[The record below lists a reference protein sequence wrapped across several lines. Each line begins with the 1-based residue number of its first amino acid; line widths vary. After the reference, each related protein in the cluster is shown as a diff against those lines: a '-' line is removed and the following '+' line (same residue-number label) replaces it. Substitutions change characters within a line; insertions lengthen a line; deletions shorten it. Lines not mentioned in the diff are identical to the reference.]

1 MKILFVEDELSK
13 NIPRINRL
21 FSKYLGKS
29 RISRLNDLE
38 SDPSGYGATSE
49 EVKAI
54 IDETGIVE
62 ADFRFPEALRKVVS
76 SHERYCLFVVDRNL
90 VEADYAYEEALS
102 ADPGFSEA
110 LYDRYFER
118 EGDYLLYKLAV
129 NKKID
134 VREKFFFMTAY
145 DAKSEIRNAEGLAEL
160 IGHLGDFK
168 TNNFIEKGSEEHLA
182 RLKDLVEN
190 QREISR
196 IAPHQ
201 HHVNLLRKY
210 LGEDNADRFIKVL
223 LDAEDNRRIGDNLN
237 ELRQIYQKIL
247 TGACR
252 VIPGMGSACADHYGT
267 VRMGAETINWL
278 QENGHINSIIRNHCF
293 SIKIICSD
301 FGGHDHPDRQIFEPG
316 LDTVNALI
324 FALKNVVAWFARV
337 SAKYQ

>member
-1 MKILFVEDELSK
+1 MEDELSR
-13 NIPRINRL
+13 NIPRIIRL

-29 RISRLNDLE
+29 RVSRLNDLE
-38 SDPSGYGATSE
+38 SDPSGYGATPE

-76 SHERYCLFVVDRNL
+76 AHERYCLFIVDRNL
-90 VEADYAYEEALS
+90 VEADYAYKDALS

-110 LYDRYFER
+110 LYEQYAER
-118 EGDYLLYKLAV
+118 EGDYLLYKLAI
-129 NKKID
+129 KGFD
-134 VREKFFFMTAY
+134 VRGKFFFMTAY

-168 TNNFIEKGSEEHLA
+168 SNNFIEKGSEEHLA

-201 HHVNLLRKY
+201 HHVNLVRKY
-210 LGEDNADRFIKVL
+210 LGEDVEKRFTDVL
-223 LDAEDNRRIGDNLN
+223 LDAGDNRRIDENLN
-237 ELRQIYQKIL
+237 RIRLIYQKVL
-247 TGACR
+247 SGACQ
-252 VIPGMGSACADHYGT
+252 VIPGMARACVDNYGN
-267 VRMGAETINWL
+267 VAMGLETINWL
-278 QENGHINSIIRNHCF
+278 QDNGHINSIIRNHCF
-293 SIKIICSD
+293 SIWKICSD
-301 FGGHDHPDRQIFEPG
+301 FGGHNHPDRQIFEPG

-324 FALKNVVAWFARV
+324 FAIKDVVAWFARV